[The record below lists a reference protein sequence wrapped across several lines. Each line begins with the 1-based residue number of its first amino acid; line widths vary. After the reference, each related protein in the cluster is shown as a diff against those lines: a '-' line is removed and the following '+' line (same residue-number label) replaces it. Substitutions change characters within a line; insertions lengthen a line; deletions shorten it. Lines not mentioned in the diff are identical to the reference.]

1 MRIRVGQREV
11 IAAVIAELL
20 IRAASWFAN
29 QVLGLTSLLE
39 GKWGMS
45 QSATDWAISTV
56 GAIAVFTAL
65 VVYDNVRW
73 HRQHAGDSI
82 PADHSTGPRPI
93 DGGIEL
99 GRPRYLGVDWPLSY
113 DSDLLQIAQM
123 LNTPPNPEQIN
134 IAVSPRC
141 PRCGTGLVES
151 RNWCG
156 RFVWTCVRGDF
167 KKRSRQSFA
176 EAHRNVTLLIRRE
189 YEERKERHGG
199 MRRP

>member
-1 MRIRVGQREV
+1 MRIRVDQREV

-45 QSATDWAISTV
+45 QSATDWAISTA
-56 GAIAVFTAL
+56 GAIAVFIAL
-65 VVYDNVRW
+65 VVHDSVRW
-73 HRQHAGDSI
+73 HHQHAGDSI
-82 PADHSTGPRPI
+82 RADHSTRPRPI
-93 DGGIEL
+93 DGRTEL
-99 GRPRYLGVDWPLSY
+99 GRPRYLGVDWPVTY
-113 DSDLLQIAQM
+113 DSDLLQIGRI
-123 LNTPPNPEQIN
+123 LSTPPLPGQVD

-141 PRCGTGLVES
+141 PRCGTELVES

-176 EAHRNVTLLIRRE
+176 EAHRNVTLLIKRE
-189 YEERKERHGG
+189 YEERRERHGG